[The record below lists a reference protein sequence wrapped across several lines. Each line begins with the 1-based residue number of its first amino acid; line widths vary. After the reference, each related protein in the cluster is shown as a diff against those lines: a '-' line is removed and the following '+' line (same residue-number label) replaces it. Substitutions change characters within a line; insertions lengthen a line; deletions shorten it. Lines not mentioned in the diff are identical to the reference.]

1 LIQGDKIMTERQQF
15 NLKVID
21 EFRANGGKVGK
32 PFEGMPMVLVTVTGA
47 KSGKTYTT
55 PLVYSKD
62 GNRFVIIA
70 SMAGAPNNPD
80 WYHNIKANPAVTLE
94 IGTERFQAKA
104 TVTSGEERERLFN
117 AQAAIMPVF
126 NDYRKKTTRQIPVIA
141 LERV

>member
-1 LIQGDKIMTERQQF
+1 MTERQQF

-32 PFEGMPMVLVTVTGA
+32 PFEGMPMVLLTVTGA
-47 KSGKTYTT
+47 KSGNTYTT

-80 WYHNIKANPAVTLE
+80 WYHNIKANPTVTLE

>member
-1 LIQGDKIMTERQQF
+1 MTERQQF

-62 GNRFVIIA
+62 GDRFVIIA
-70 SMAGAPNNPD
+70 SMAGAPNNPA
-80 WYHNIKANPAVTLE
+80 WYHNTSANPAVTLE

>member
-1 LIQGDKIMTERQQF
+1 MTERQQF

-32 PFEGMPMVLVTVTGA
+32 PFEGMPMVLLTVTGA
-47 KSGKTYTT
+47 KSGKAYTT

-62 GNRFVIIA
+62 DNRFVIIA

>member
-1 LIQGDKIMTERQQF
+1 MTERQQF

-21 EFRANGGKVGK
+21 EFRANGGRVGK
-32 PFEGMPMVLVTVTGA
+32 PFEGMPMVLLTVTGA

-80 WYHNIKANPAVTLE
+80 WYHNIKANPTVTLE